1 MSIRKS
7 LMSGVAFACAM
18 SVLPASAQELV
29 LEEIV
34 VTSKLREQNLQ
45 EVPLAITVFSEG
57 DLERLGVKN
66 VQDLAAFTPNFN
78 IYSGNGRQDAS
89 AINVRGL
96 SANTSDERYQ
106 PVSFFVDGIFMGG
119 ITVGLDTAN
128 TERIEVIKG
137 PQSSTFGRATYAGAI
152 DFITKTPSLDEF
164 GGRVTAELS
173 SNTFDNTNYEV
184 TGLIEGPIIEDKLSM
199 SLFVKH
205 SLVDGFDQVPD
216 GQFGEVGEE
225 KTLAFNGVIYSQ
237 LGESTSLKLRG
248 IYAEENDQEGLY
260 HTTQPVYWDQQGSN
274 IVTLPSGAL
283 FVQGTVPNPI
293 RDGIRGVD
301 LVSPFTL
308 ADTSDIADP
317 DEGGY
322 DRKRYFGSA
331 ILEHDFD
338 NGMSFSYRGS
348 YLLNKYE
355 AHVDFR
361 GRSLVGTDPI
371 FGQQVPTP
379 TGFPAFNLA
388 FQFPFQEEF
397 EDTSHQVRLLSS
409 DEDRLRWSVG
419 AYYYWSRDSNFQ
431 QRSDRT
437 DPGGNPDRQTRGDE
451 NIINYAAFASVAYDI
466 NDQLTFSL
474 EGRIQEEEVTF
485 QQLDGTPVSSG
496 SILGEDLTNKKTS
509 FEPRVTLDY
518 QASDDQLF
526 YAMFAK
532 GEKSG
537 RWNTSTTFPLVNGV
551 RPSSGFL
558 FAPPEKLFNYE
569 LGSKSTFMD
578 GRAILN
584 IAAFYQDVKD
594 QQLRQSVETS
604 VDLNDD
610 GQNDILNQIFTAGD
624 SRIWGFE
631 VEGTAQ
637 LTEELTI
644 RAAMGY
650 SDHEFKDDIA
660 PSADFDLFDF
670 TGGRTLKGN
679 TSVNVPKLTGTASAD
694 YVTPIMG
701 GDFDLRIRGDV
712 VYTGKKYTELANI
725 AQIDNY
731 FLFNLRTGLE
741 TESWNLNLFVN
752 NVFNDKTAQG
762 AGLTGTSFCE
772 YKTNAPSASLPA
784 YNPAQRCIYL
794 VPQRGREWG
803 VSATFNF

>member
-1 MSIRKS
+1 MSFRRT
-7 LMSGVAFACAM
+7 LLSGIALGCAM
-18 SVLPASAQELV
+18 SVLPAGAQDLV

-45 EVPLAITVFSEG
+45 EVPLAITVFSENE
-57 DLERLGVKN
+57 LERLGVKN

-152 DFITKTPSLDEF
+152 DFITKTPSLEEF

-184 TGLIEGPIIEDKLSM
+184 SGLIEGPIIQDKLSM

-225 KTLAFNGVIYSQ
+225 KTTAFNAVIYSQ
-237 LGESTSLKLRG
+237 LGENTSLKLRG

-260 HTTQPVYWDQQGSN
+260 HTTQPLYWDQQGSN

-301 LVSPFTL
+301 LT
-308 ADTSDIADP
+308 DTSIADP

-331 ILEHDFD
+331 ILEHDLD
-338 NGMSFSYRGS
+338 NGMNFSYRGS
-348 YLLNKYE
+348 YLLNKYD
-355 AHVDFR
+355 AYVDFR

-379 TGFPAFNLA
+379 TGFAAFNLR
-388 FQFPFQEEF
+388 FPFPFQEEF

-431 QRSDRT
+431 ARTDRT
-437 DPGGNPDRQTRGDE
+437 PPAGNPAQQTRGDE
-451 NIINYAAFASVAYDI
+451 NIINYAAFGSIAYDI
-466 NDQLTFSL
+466 TDDLTFSF
-474 EGRIQEEEVTF
+474 EGRIQKEEVTF
-485 QQLDGTPVSSG
+485 QQLDGLAVSSG
-496 SILGEDLTNKKTS
+496 SRLSEDLTDKATS
-509 FEPRVTLDY
+509 FEPRITLDY

-532 GEKSG
+532 GVKSG
-537 RWNTSTTFPLVNGV
+537 RWNTSFTGGFNADGV
-551 RPSSGFL
+551 TRPSAGFI
-558 FAPPEKLFNYE
+558 FAPPEKLYNYE
-569 LGSKSTFMD
+569 IGSKSTLMD
-578 GRAILN
+578 GRALLN

-594 QQLRQSVETS
+594 QQLRQSVQINQ
-604 VDLNDD
+604 DLNGD
-610 GQNDILNQIFTAGD
+610 GINDILNQIFTGGD

-631 VEGTAQ
+631 IEGTAQ
-637 LTEELTI
+637 VTEELTL
-644 RAAMGY
+644 RAAIGY
-650 SDHEFKDDIA
+650 SDHEFKDDIS
-660 PSADFDLFDF
+660 PSSDFDLFDF
-670 TGGRTLKGN
+670 VGGRSLEGK

-701 GDFDLRIRGDV
+701 GDFDLRLRGDV

-731 FLFNLRTGLE
+731 FLFNTRVGLE

-772 YKTNAPSASLPA
+772 YRTNGPTLPA
-784 YNPAQRCIYL
+784 FNGAQRCIYL

-803 VSATFNF
+803 VAATFNF